1 MGTRTLCGLTASI
14 DVRRKPAFLSTPA
27 TTILTRLLPDATA
40 LRLEAC
46 QVDDTTA
53 QITLRVQS
61 TQTRAPCPL
70 CATPAQRI
78 HSDYGRTLAD
88 LPWAQYRVCLQL
100 RVRKWFC
107 GNRACRRRIFTERLP
122 TVAAPWARRT
132 LRLAQRLVARGMA
145 LGGTAGVRLGHA
157 WDLAMSRNTLLRLI
171 RRGPLPALP
180 TPRVLGVDDWALR
193 KRQTYGTVLIDLERR
208 QPVALL
214 PDREGDTLAQ
224 WLQAHPGVEVI
235 TRDRSKAY
243 ADGARQ
249 GAPQAT
255 QVADRFHLVQNL
267 VEALTQIFNLPGQAL
282 QAVNAAQLQA
292 PRTQPAGTV
301 VVPVPPASPSRTAQV
316 QAAHSRSRRLARHE
330 QIWAL
335 RRQGW
340 TGQAIAQ
347 QLGSAKATVF
357 RYLRSPTFAERTY
370 KRRGHSILNPYKDLL
385 LRHWNRGCHDA
396 LEVFHLLQQ
405 QGYRGSYA
413 TVARYAQRLHQAQG
427 LRPRQR
433 PSGQTVPHVAEPQSG
448 QLTPRGAAWRVL
460 RRPETRVPDDEQQL
474 GLLAAQ
480 QAELAEA
487 VTLAR
492 DFADL
497 VRTRQPD
504 RLDGWLARATTS
516 TLTALQRFA
525 QGLRDD
531 YAAVK
536 AGVTLRWSN
545 GPVEG
550 HINRLKMLKRQMFG
564 RAHLDLLSRRFVRA
578 PREGQALASAQCAP
592 APAHAEAKAA

>member
-1 MGTRTLCGLTASI
+1 M
-14 DVRRKPAFLSTPA
+14 
-27 TTILTRLLPDATA
+27 LPDATR

-46 QVDDTTA
+46 DVDDTTA

-61 TQTRAPCPL
+61 TQTSAPCPL
-70 CATPAQRI
+70 CATPARRI

-107 GNRACRRRIFTERLP
+107 RHRACRRRIFTARLP
-122 TVAAPWARRT
+122 TIAAPWARRT
-132 LRLAQRLVARGMA
+132 LRLAQRLLALGKA
-145 LGGTAGVRLGHA
+145 LGGNAGVQLGHA
-157 WDLAMSRNTLLRLI
+157 WDVVMSRNTLLRLL
-171 RRGPLPALP
+171 RRQPAPLFP
-180 TPRVLGVDDWALR
+180 TPRVLGVDDFALR
-193 KRQTYGTVLIDLERR
+193 KRHTYGTVLIDRERR

-214 PDREGDTLAQ
+214 PDREGDTFAQ

-235 TRDRSKAY
+235 TRDRAKAY
-243 ADGARQ
+243 AEGARH

-267 VEALTQIFNLPGQAL
+267 AEALTQIFNLHGQAL
-282 QAVNAAQLQA
+282 QAVNAAQLQT
-292 PRTQPAGTV
+292 PRTQPDGTV
-301 VVPVPPASPSRTAQV
+301 IVPVPPASPSRTAQV

-347 QLGSAKATVF
+347 QLGIAKTTVC

-370 KRRGHSILNPYKDLL
+370 KRRGPSILNPYKDLL
-385 LRHWNRGCHDA
+385 LRHGNRGCHDA

-413 TVARYAQRLHQAQG
+413 TVARYAQRLRQAQG
-427 LRPRQR
+427 LHPRQR
-433 PSGQTVPHVAEPQSG
+433 PSGQTVPRVAEPQSG
-448 QLTPRGAAWRVL
+448 QLTPRGAAWLVL
-460 RRPETRVPDDEQQL
+460 RRPETRVPDDEQPL
-474 GLLAAQ
+474 ALLAAQ
-480 QAELAEA
+480 QAERAEA

-516 TLTALQRFA
+516 TLTALHRFA

-564 RAHLDLLSRRFVRA
+564 RAHLALLSRRFVRG

>member
-1 MGTRTLCGLTASI
+1 M
-14 DVRRKPAFLSTPA
+14 
-27 TTILTRLLPDATA
+27 LPDATL

-46 QVDDTTA
+46 DVDDTTA

-70 CATPAQRI
+70 CATPARRI

-107 GNRACRRRIFTERLP
+107 RNRRCRRRIFTERLP
-122 TVAAPWARRT
+122 TIAAPWARRT
-132 LRLAQRLVARGMA
+132 LRLAQRLVALGVA
-145 LGGTAGVRLGHA
+145 LGGTAGEHLGKQ
-157 WDLAMSRNTLLRLI
+157 WDLGVSRNTLLRGL
-171 RRGPLPALP
+171 RRRPLPVLP
-180 TPRVLGVDDWALR
+180 TPRVLGVDDFALR
-193 KRQTYGTVLIDLERR
+193 KRHTYGTVLIDLERR

-214 PDREGDTLAQ
+214 PDRASDTFAQ
-224 WLQAHPGVEVI
+224 WLQARPGVEVI
-235 TRDRSKAY
+235 TRDRAKAY
-243 ADGARQ
+243 ADGARH

-255 QVADRFHLVQNL
+255 QVADRFHLLQN
-267 VEALTQIFNLPGQAL
+267 VAETLTQLFNRHSAAFQV
-282 QAVNAAQLQA
+282 VNEVTG
-292 PRTQPAGTV
+292 RTPHRRPDGTV
-301 VVPVPPASPSRTAQV
+301 VVPVPPSTPPRHAQL
-316 QAAHSRSRRLARHE
+316 QAAHSRSRRLARHD

-340 TGQAIAQ
+340 TGPAIAR
-347 QLGSAKATVF
+347 QLRIGTTTVF

-370 KRRGHSILNPYKDLL
+370 KRHEHSILNPYKALL
-385 LRHWNRGCHDA
+385 LQYWNQGCHDA
-396 LEVFHLLQQ
+396 RQVFQRLQQ

-413 TVARYAQRLHQAQG
+413 TVARYARRLRQAQG
-427 LRPRQR
+427 LAPRQ
-433 PSGQTVPHVAEPQSG
+433 PSSVAPPLPVVAEPQHG
-448 QLTPRGAAWRVL
+448 QLTPRGTAWLVL
-460 RRPETRVPDDEQQL
+460 RRPETRTPDEEQQL
-474 GLLAAQ
+474 AQLAAQ
-480 QAELAEA
+480 QPELAEA

-497 VRTRQPD
+497 VRTRQPE

-516 TLTALQRFA
+516 AGAALQRFA

-536 AGVTLRWSN
+536 AGVTVPWSN

-564 RAHLDLLSRRFVRA
+564 RAHLDLLEHRFLQAPRAREAQVVGPRA
-578 PREGQALASAQCAP
+578 PGQDPATAQ
-592 APAHAEAKAA
+592 AA

>member
-1 MGTRTLCGLTASI
+1 MPKRHHRDQEETAFI
-14 DVRRKPAFLSTPA
+14 STPA
-27 TTILTRLLPDATA
+27 TTVLARLLPDATL

-46 QVDDTTA
+46 EVDDTTA
-53 QITLRVQS
+53 QITLRVHA
-61 TQTRAPCPL
+61 TQRCVPCPA
-70 CATPAQRI
+70 CATPAHRI
-78 HSDYGRTLAD
+78 HSRYTRILAD
-88 LPWAQYRVCLQL
+88 LPWAAYRVRLQL
-100 RVRKWFC
+100 CVRQGLC
-107 GNRACRRRIFTERLP
+107 RNRACPRRLFTARLP
-122 TVAAPWARRT
+122 TIVAPWARRT
-132 LRLAQRLVARGMA
+132 LRLAQRLVALGVA
-145 LGGTAGVRLGHA
+145 LGGTAGVHLGKQ
-157 WDLAMSRNTLLRLI
+157 WDLVVSRNTLLRGL
-171 RRGPLPALP
+171 RQRLLPVLP
-180 TPRVLGVDDWALR
+180 TPRVLGVDDFALR
-193 KRQTYGTVLIDLERR
+193 KRHTYGTVLIDLERR

-214 PDREGDTLAQ
+214 PDRESDTFAQ

-235 TRDRSKAY
+235 TRDRAKAY

-255 QVADRFHLVQNL
+255 QVADRFHLLQN
-267 VEALTQIFNLPGQAL
+267 VAETLTQLFNRHSDVFQV
-282 QAVNAAQLQA
+282 VNEAIS
-292 PRTQPAGTV
+292 RTPHLRPDGTV
-301 VVPVPPASPSRTAQV
+301 VVPVPPASSSRTAQV

-347 QLGSAKATVF
+347 QLGIAKATVF

-413 TVARYAQRLHQAQG
+413 TVARYAQRLRQAQD

-433 PSGQTVPHVAEPQSG
+433 PSGQTVPRVAEPRSG
-448 QLTPRGAAWRVL
+448 QLTPRGAAWLVL
-460 RRPETRVPDDEQQL
+460 RRPETRGPDDEQQL
-474 GLLAAQ
+474 ALLAAQ

-497 VRTRQPD
+497 VRTRQPE

-516 TLTALQRFA
+516 AVSAVQRFA

-536 AGVTLRWSN
+536 AGVTVPWSN

-550 HINRLKMLKRQMFG
+550 HINRIKMLKRHMFG
-564 RAHLDLLSRRFVRA
+564 RAHLDLLEHRFLRM
-578 PREGQALASAQCAP
+578 PRERAAQDVGPREQEHTP
-592 APAHAEAKAA
+592 APAQAA

>member
-1 MGTRTLCGLTASI
+1 MFLDIAQRPGCLEEA
-14 DVRRKPAFLSTPA
+14 PAFITKPIPDVFA
-27 TTILTRLLPDATA
+27 HLLPDAT
-40 LRLEAC
+40 LLHLKAC
-46 QVDDTTA
+46 EIDDTTG
-53 QITLRVQS
+53 QITLAVQS

-70 CATPAQRI
+70 CATPARRI
-78 HSDYGRTLAD
+78 HSHYTRTLAD
-88 LPWAQYRVCLQL
+88 LSWAQYRVDLHV

-107 GNRACRRRIFTERLP
+107 GNRRCRRIFTERLP
-122 TVAAPWARRT
+122 PIAAPWARRT
-132 LRLAQRLVARGMA
+132 LRLAQCLVALGVA
-145 LGGTAGVRLGHA
+145 LGGKAGVRLASA
-157 WDLAMSRNTLLRLI
+157 WDLRVSRNTLLRLL
-171 RRGPLPALP
+171 RRQPEPEAP
-180 TPRVLGVDDWALR
+180 TPRVLGVDDFALR

-214 PDREGDTLAQ
+214 PDRESDTFAQ

-235 TRDRSKAY
+235 TRDRAKAY
-243 ADGARQ
+243 ADGARH

-255 QVADRFHLVQNL
+255 QVADRFHLIQN
-267 VEALTQIFNLPGQAL
+267 VAETLTQIFNRHSPAFQVVKEATGRT
-282 QAVNAAQLQA
+282 
-292 PRTQPAGTV
+292 PRTRPDGTV
-301 VVPVPPASPSRTAQV
+301 VVPVPPSAPARHAQS

-347 QLGSAKATVF
+347 QLRIGKSTVF

-385 LRHWNRGCHDA
+385 LQYWNQGCHDA
-396 LEVFHLLQQ
+396 LPGFHRLQQ

-413 TVARYAQRLHQAQG
+413 TVARYAQRLRQAQG
-427 LRPRQR
+427 LGPRQ
-433 PSGQTVPHVAEPQSG
+433 PPPAPHPLPVVAEPQHG
-448 QLTPRGAAWRVL
+448 PLTPRGTAWLVR
-460 RRPETRVPDDEQQL
+460 RRPETRAPDEEQQL
-474 GLLAAQ
+474 AQLAAQ
-480 QAELAEA
+480 QPELAEA

-504 RLDGWLARATTS
+504 RLDSWLERARTS
-516 TLTALQRFA
+516 AVEALRRFA

-536 AGVTLRWSN
+536 AGVTVPWSN

-550 HINRLKMLKRQMFG
+550 QINRLKMLKRQMFG
-564 RAHLDLLSRRFVRA
+564 RAHLDLLSRRFVQA
-578 PREGQALASAQCAP
+578 PGAEPAP
-592 APAHAEAKAA
+592 APG